1 MTRFRLLL
9 SAATLMALAS
19 CGYATRLPNTATM
32 PPGALHTNG
41 DIDVRSLNIAAYDF
55 GRHMQDPAQAAGAI
69 AALDYMGGKLNTSP
83 RWTTS
88 MPALWRAQMLESR
101 KIIRAYVGISPDAP
115 SQAVVDTMLNLA
127 QAYRANDQA
136 AVQTLLAT
144 PIFTVPPAEVQAKL
158 ADIPVN
164 PTVNNA
170 TTHADAY
177 AFSFTVPG

>member
-32 PPGALHTNG
+32 PPGALSTNG
-41 DIDVRSLNIAAYDF
+41 DIDIRSLDIAAYDF
-55 GRHMQDPAQAAGAI
+55 GRHITDPARAADGI

-83 RWTTS
+83 RWIN
-88 MPALWRAQMLESR
+88 MPALWRAEMLKSR

-115 SQAVVDTMLNLA
+115 SQAVVDTMLSLA
-127 QAYRANDQA
+127 KAYRANDQA
-136 AVQTLLAT
+136 AVQALLAT

-158 ADIPVN
+158 SDIPVI
-164 PTVNNA
+164 PTVNSA
-170 TTHADAY
+170 TTHADAF
-177 AFSFTVPG
+177 AFTFSVPG